1 MAKKLIVKFPNDSE
15 YEQLKIDA
23 HQHNCNLSE
32 YPLPRSK
39 GKGQDVHTH
48 ATKWWGEGMKGE
60 NMKEFTIDYENAN
73 KLYKFAKA
81 FIDAKNYREKF
92 TLIQCEITKNELKA
106 TMISGISAGVIRLPI
121 LCDEEMILF
130 IAPPTKPFKKNDFSV
145 IVSDNE
151 KETTYTTV
159 NGSMSIRK
167 PPIADKELFDVEN
180 KCFSE
185 AKETAWIDPKL
196 LYQSLSGFND
206 DIIKLDFLG
215 ENKGV
220 MISSKEAKSIVL
232 PKRKPNDTTT
242 YWQIK
247 NNML

>member
-1 MAKKLIVKFPNDSE
+1 
-15 YEQLKIDA
+15 
-23 HQHNCNLSE
+23 
-32 YPLPRSK
+32 
-39 GKGQDVHTH
+39 
-48 ATKWWGEGMKGE
+48 MKGE

-106 TMISGISAGVIRLPI
+106 TMTSGISAGVIRLPI
-121 LCDEEMILF
+121 FCDEEMILF

-215 ENKGV
+215 ENNGV

-242 YWQIK
+242 Y
-247 NNML
+247 

>member
-1 MAKKLIVKFPNDSE
+1 
-15 YEQLKIDA
+15 
-23 HQHNCNLSE
+23 
-32 YPLPRSK
+32 
-39 GKGQDVHTH
+39 
-48 ATKWWGEGMKGE
+48 MKGE

-106 TMISGISAGVIRLPI
+106 TMISRISAGVIRLPI
-121 LCDEEMILF
+121 FCDEEMILF

-220 MISSKEAKSIVL
+220 MISSKQAKSIVL
-232 PKRKPNDTTT
+232 PKRKPNDTTA
-242 YWQIK
+242 Y
-247 NNML
+247 

>member
-1 MAKKLIVKFPNDSE
+1 
-15 YEQLKIDA
+15 
-23 HQHNCNLSE
+23 
-32 YPLPRSK
+32 
-39 GKGQDVHTH
+39 
-48 ATKWWGEGMKGE
+48 MKGE

-106 TMISGISAGVIRLPI
+106 TMMSGISAGVIRLPI

-167 PPIADKELFDVEN
+167 PQIADKELFDVN
-180 KCFSE
+180 NGLLL
-185 AKETAWIDPKL
+185 PKQADNL
-196 LYQSLSGFND
+196 FEQGYFTFNEDGTLELSSL
-206 DIIKLDFLG
+206 LG
-215 ENKGV
+215 EGMHQYLSHAKL
-220 MISSKEAKSIVL
+220 SKACINE
-232 PKRKPNDTTT
+232 KRQDYMEYHRKQVFLDR
-242 YWQIK
+242 
-247 NNML
+247 